1 MSLSAEAAILRAPL
15 APVEV
20 ARIDLDD
27 PAAGEVLVRLEAC
40 GLCHSDLMIA
50 GLDRLPLAPLV
61 LGHEGIGRVER
72 TGPDVDRVRTGDR
85 VGLTFLASSCG
96 ACEYCASGRER
107 YCTRQVN
114 FGYTRHGS
122 MAQYAVAPEASL
134 VKVPEELPA
143 HVAAPL
149 CCAGW
154 TALSA
159 VRKAQLS
166 AGQTLAVYGI
176 GGLGHLGI
184 QYAHAAGL
192 RVVATDVA
200 EAKLALARQVGA
212 DIALISAESGRRI
225 SKELGGADAAV
236 VFVPSPEAVA
246 EAFRALKRT
255 GTLVV
260 AGLSTR
266 PWEMPLYEAVL
277 KGVTFRGS
285 YLGSRQEL
293 EEVFRLAVD
302 GIGIPHIETHPL
314 SGLPG
319 VMESMKLGRLTGR
332 AVVVF

>member
-1 MSLSAEAAILRAPL
+1 MSLAAEAAILRAPR

-20 ARIDLDD
+20 APIELEE
-27 PAAGEVLVRLEAC
+27 PGPGEVLVRLEAC

-61 LGHEGIGRVER
+61 LGHEGIGHVER
-72 TGPDVDRVRTGDR
+72 TGQGVDQVVAGDR
-85 VGLTFLASSCG
+85 VGLTFLASTCG
-96 ACEYCASGRER
+96 ACEYCATGRER
-107 YCTRQVN
+107 YCARQVN

-122 MAQYAVAPEASL
+122 MAQCAVAPAASL
-134 VKVPEELPA
+134 VRVPAELPA

-159 VRKAQLS
+159 VRQAKLN
-166 AGQTLAVYGI
+166 AGQTLAVYGA

-184 QYAHAAGL
+184 QYARAAGL
-192 RVVATDVA
+192 RVLAADVS
-200 EAKLALARQVGA
+200 EEKLALARQVGA
-212 DIALISAESGRRI
+212 DVAMISAESGRKI

-277 KGVTFRGS
+277 KGITFHGS
-285 YLGSRQEL
+285 YLGSREEL
-293 EEVFRLAVD
+293 EEVFRLAVA
-302 GIGIPHIETHPL
+302 GVGIPRVETHPL

-319 VMESMKLGRLTGR
+319 VMESMKLGRLAGR